1 MLYTWCLAFN
11 QILEDGKSKTG
22 QKQNQSHFMSRDK
35 ATSLK
40 DPQMLK
46 LSYRDLKIT
55 VINMLKD
62 IMEKVDNMCEK
73 REFEEIENIKWTRQK

>member
-1 MLYTWCLAFN
+1 
-11 QILEDGKSKTG
+11 
-22 QKQNQSHFMSRDK
+22 MSRDK

>member
-1 MLYTWCLAFN
+1 
-11 QILEDGKSKTG
+11 
-22 QKQNQSHFMSRDK
+22 MSRDK
-35 ATSLK
+35 ATSLQ

>member
-1 MLYTWCLAFN
+1 
-11 QILEDGKSKTG
+11 
-22 QKQNQSHFMSRDK
+22 MSRDK
-35 ATSLK
+35 ETSLK

-55 VINMLKD
+55 VINMYMLKD

>member
-1 MLYTWCLAFN
+1 
-11 QILEDGKSKTG
+11 
-22 QKQNQSHFMSRDK
+22 
-35 ATSLK
+35 
-40 DPQMLK
+40 MLK